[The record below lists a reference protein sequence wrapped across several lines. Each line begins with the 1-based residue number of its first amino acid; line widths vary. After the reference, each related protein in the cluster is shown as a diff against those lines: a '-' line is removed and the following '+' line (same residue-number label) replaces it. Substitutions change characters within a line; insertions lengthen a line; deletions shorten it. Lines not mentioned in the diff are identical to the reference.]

1 MSLNHAV
8 LDSVECVDP
17 RQGFRQDVLH
27 GLSGTNKAL
36 AARCFYD
43 HRGSELFEAITGL
56 PEYYLTRTELAIL
69 DRYRSAIAASVGD
82 NCVLIELGSGS
93 SRKIRCLLETLKPR
107 TYIPI
112 DISGEYLRQA
122 SRALQGSYPWL
133 DIQEICGDF
142 DDIAE
147 LPPEFHRHRILVY
160 YSGSSIGNLKPDDAE
175 RFLRRWCGMIGP
187 NGMMLVGVDTKKDRV
202 VLDRAY
208 NDSQGLTAAFNKNLL
223 HRINRELDGN
233 FKTSL
238 FEHRAEY
245 DDRQGC
251 VKMYLVSTAH
261 HSVQVDGR
269 RFTFCAGEKIHTENS
284 YKYSIDEFRNLARSA
299 GFVSRNV
306 WCDEKN
312 MFSVHCLGSSMADA

>member
-1 MSLNHAV
+1 MGLNHAA
-8 LDSVECVDP
+8 LDSVEFADP
-17 RQGFRQDVLH
+17 HQGFRQDVLC
-27 GLSGTNKAL
+27 GLSGASKTL

-43 HRGSELFEAITGL
+43 HRGSELFEAITRA

-69 DRYRSAIAASVGD
+69 EKYRSAIAASVGD

-93 SRKIRCLLETLKPR
+93 SRKIRCLLETLKPK
-107 TYIPI
+107 TYIPV
-112 DISGEYLRQA
+112 DISGEYLRQ
-122 SRALQGSYPWL
+122 SICALQSSYPWL
-133 DIQEICGDF
+133 DIQAICGDF
-142 DDIAE
+142 DDIVE
-147 LPPEFHRHRILVY
+147 LPPEFRRHRMLVY

-175 RFLRRWCGMIGP
+175 KFLRRWCRMIGP
-187 NGMMLVGVDTKKDRV
+187 KGMMLIGVDTKKDRL

-245 DDRQGC
+245 DDREGC
-251 VKMYLVSTAH
+251 VKMYLVSTSH

-269 RFTFCAGEKIHTENS
+269 RFTFRAGERIHTENS
-284 YKYSIDEFRNLARSA
+284 YKYSIQEFGNLVRLA
-299 GFVSRNV
+299 GFVCRDV

-312 MFSVHCLGSSMADA
+312 LFSVHCLGSPVPGA